1 MRKIASNYIFLPGY
15 PLVRYGYVVLE
26 GREVKE
32 VKEVKEVVD
41 AGGVMRETAG
51 VEFYGGMVVAPF
63 LLERERYRWRAGD
76 SLLSFLAE
84 CYRSREGA
92 GEGLALL
99 QGADWQRMVFREETV
114 IERLI

>member
-26 GREVKE
+26 GR
-32 VKEVKEVVD
+32 EVKEVVD

-76 SLLSFLAE
+76 SLLSFLTE